1 MPPISSSNGGFSPA
15 APEPG
20 SEAITSLLQQT
31 AAGDR
36 QAEARLVAAI
46 YGELRALARRELLRW
61 PASTTPATALAHEL
75 FERLLRSEREWP
87 NRRYFFGACARAL
100 HEILIEQARRRRREE
115 RLPTSLP
122 APGEPFLEDEMDE
135 LRVNLDR
142 LDVIQARAA
151 EVFRLHFLVG
161 KTIPEIAAVLACGH
175 ATVERDLLFARTWLH
190 ERMRQPMAP

>member
-1 MPPISSSNGGFSPA
+1 MPPNSSPNGGFPA
-15 APEPG
+15 EPHEPG
-20 SEAITSLLQQT
+20 SEAITSLLRRT

-36 QAEARLVAAI
+36 QAEARLVATI
-46 YGELRALARRELLRW
+46 YGELRGLARRELVRW

-75 FERLLRSEREWP
+75 FDRLLRSEREWP

-122 APGEPFLEDEMDE
+122 APGEPLLEDEMEE

-161 KTIPEIAAVLACGH
+161 KTIPEISSVLACGH
-175 ATVERDLLFARTWLH
+175 ATVERDLRFARTWLH
-190 ERMRQPMAP
+190 ERIRQTTAP